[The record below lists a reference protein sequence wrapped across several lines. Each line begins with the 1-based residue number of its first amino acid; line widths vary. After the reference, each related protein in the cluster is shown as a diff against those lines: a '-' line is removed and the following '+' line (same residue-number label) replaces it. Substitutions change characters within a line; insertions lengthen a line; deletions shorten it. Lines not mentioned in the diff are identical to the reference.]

1 MKRGKYPFCPQ
12 ASPSVREG
20 AQAQCFHPFHLPHR
34 GEEGSP
40 GPRAGHIEEANELL
54 RKATRTI
61 DKAKTKGVLKANTA
75 RRKISRLARAVA
87 QKAAASTNSQ

>member
-1 MKRGKYPFCPQ
+1 MANTPSALKRVRQSEKARKRN
-12 ASPSVREG
+12 ASIRSTFRTAVKKVRLALE
-20 AQAQCFHPFHLPHR
+20 QDK
-34 GEEGSP
+34 
-40 GPRAGHIEEANELL
+40 IEEANELL